1 MPIRRPRGPKPMLRH
16 VSFLEAAE
24 SNSESSPERATALA
38 GFLALRFL
46 DEWIAVGGLIADPA
60 AQAHTTTKQAVDEL
74 SHDLEARTALGR
86 IIEAITMLHD
96 PDAQPVLPRVFAYG
110 SMLEHRGQLAQ
121 AADVYATVAR
131 YVDGR
136 AHFDLAFD
144 ALMKQG
150 FCLRLTGDLENAE
163 RAYENAGMLA
173 GRARDRSR
181 VLQARIGEAKVQWS
195 RGNLPA
201 ADAALAKIAAEAE
214 AMGDTRLHAI
224 ALHDCASVARL
235 REDLPR
241 AIRLSF
247 ESFKRTADER
257 DKERVLSNLGNFL
270 GLTGAFDTARAALGV
285 LADGATTQEMRWSAR
300 ENLMDLATREGS
312 ETQFEHHRRAL
323 ESEALPARLAMHYQR
338 DAAKGLIRFGRATEA
353 RQALQRARDLA
364 TSNGMHQELV
374 ELDAIE
380 RNLEA
385 QAATSV
391 RSADRTEAP
400 IDIAQAIETL
410 ARETAAVS

>member
-1 MPIRRPRGPKPMLRH
+1 MLRH

-24 SNSESSPERATALA
+24 SNTESSPARATALA

-60 AQAHTTTKQAVDEL
+60 AQAHLATKQAVDEL
-74 SHDLEARTALGR
+74 SHDPEARTALGR

-110 SMLEHRGQLAQ
+110 SMLEHRGQLEQ

-131 YVDGR
+131 YVDAR

-173 GRARDRSR
+173 GRARDRAR

-241 AIRLSF
+241 AIRLAF
-247 ESFKRTADER
+247 DSFKRTVDEH
-257 DKERVLSNLGNFL
+257 DKERVLADLGNFL

-285 LADGATTQEMRWSAR
+285 LADGATTQEMRWAAR
-300 ENLMDLATREGS
+300 GNLMDLATREGN
-312 ETQFEHHRRAL
+312 ETQFEQHRRAL
-323 ESEALPARLAMHYQR
+323 EAEPLPARLAMFYQR
-338 DAAKGLIRFGRATEA
+338 DAARGLARFGRVAEA
-353 RQALQRARDLA
+353 RQALQHARGLA
-364 TSNGMHQELV
+364 TANGMHQVQLEL
-374 ELDAIE
+374 EAIE
-380 RNLEA
+380 RDIEA
-385 QAATSV
+385 QVTNAV
-391 RSADRTEAP
+391 QPVQRTEAP
-400 IDIAQAIETL
+400 ADIAMAIETL
-410 ARETAAVS
+410 ARAAALHS

>member
-1 MPIRRPRGPKPMLRH
+1 MLRH
-16 VSFLEAAE
+16 VAFLEAAE
-24 SNSESSPERATALA
+24 SNAESSPARATALA
-38 GFLALRFL
+38 GFLSLRFL

-60 AQAHTTTKQAVDEL
+60 AQAHTATKEAVDAL
-74 SHDLEARTALGR
+74 AHDAEARTALGR

-195 RGNLPA
+195 RGDLPG

-247 ESFKRTADER
+247 ESFKRTMDER
-257 DKERVLSNLGNFL
+257 DKERVLSDLGNFL

-285 LADGATTQEMRWSAR
+285 LADGATTQEMRWAAR
-300 ENLMDLATREGS
+300 GNLMDLATREGS
-312 ETQFEHHRRAL
+312 ETQFEQHRRAL
-323 ESEALPARLAMHYQR
+323 EADALPGRIALQYHR
-338 DAAKGLIRFGRATEA
+338 DVAKGLSRFGRVSEA
-353 RQALQRARDLA
+353 RQALQRARELA
-364 TSNGMHQELV
+364 VAQGMHQVEFEL
-374 ELDAIE
+374 ELIE
-380 RNLEA
+380 QGLESKA
-385 QAATSV
+385 TRPAAPV
-391 RSADRTEAP
+391 VRTEAP
-400 IDIAQAIETL
+400 SDIATAIETL
-410 ARETAAVS
+410 AREAALVG

>member
-1 MPIRRPRGPKPMLRH
+1 M
-16 VSFLEAAE
+16 
-24 SNSESSPERATALA
+24 
-38 GFLALRFL
+38 RFL

-60 AQAHTTTKQAVDEL
+60 AQAHLATKQAVDEL
-74 SHDLEARTALGR
+74 SHDPEARTALGR

-163 RAYENAGMLA
+163 RAYENAGILA
-173 GRARDRSR
+173 GRTRDRSR

-241 AIRLSF
+241 AIRLAF
-247 ESFKRTADER
+247 DSFKRTEDER
-257 DKERVLSNLGNFL
+257 AKERVLSDLGNFL

-285 LADGATTQEMRWSAR
+285 LADGATTQEMRWASL

-312 ETQFEHHRRAL
+312 ETQFEQHRRAL
-323 ESEALPARLAMHYQR
+323 EAESLPSRLALNFQR
-338 DAAKGLIRFGRATEA
+338 DAAKGLLRFGRTAEA

-364 TSNGMHQELV
+364 TAHGMHQIQFEI
-374 ELDAIE
+374 DAIE
-380 RNLEA
+380 RDLEA
-385 QAATSV
+385 HSSIAMKPV
-391 RSADRTEAP
+391 RRTDAP
-400 IDIAQAIETL
+400 ADIAMAIEAL
-410 ARETAAVS
+410 AREAALVS